1 MDLLG
6 RDEFGMSTKLVTTN
20 DDNYT
25 TPENVPEITN
35 QDKVMYNVDWC
46 HDDIL
51 WRCPASARN
60 HNTFVHFTLN
70 IKTSKLQRFQMF
82 SLGYFIEGV
91 LLYNT
96 NKRI

>member
-1 MDLLG
+1 MDLTNLDLLG
-6 RDEFGMSTKLVTTN
+6 RDEFGMSTELVTTN
-20 DDNYT
+20 DGNYT

-60 HNTFVHFTLN
+60 HNTFVHL
-70 IKTSKLQRFQMF
+70 TSDIDPTKIQLFQLF
-82 SLGYFIEGV
+82 FGRYFI
-91 LLYNT
+91 
-96 NKRI
+96 